1 MKLLKSAFAIL
12 MSGSFIFSSCN
23 NGAGNEKKSEQDSMT
38 STATDS
44 ASIKE
49 EPVTYSSNGTTLKGY
64 ITYDASKQGKRPIV
78 LVVPEW
84 WGLTDYPRM
93 RAKELAQLGYLAMAV
108 DMYGDGKIANNPDEA
123 QKETSAFYTNPQE
136 GKARIDAALAK
147 AKTYPQ
153 ADTSQTA
160 AIGYC
165 FGGSMV
171 LNAAKLGGQTKTVFD
186 RQNIEDLETELKKA
200 KLVSKDAFP
209 DNVVRLNSKV
219 KIKEENRD
227 NVIELMLV
235 TPDKADIKQKKISVM
250 APIGTAL
257 IGFQQG
263 EKVAWQVP
271 SGNKT
276 FTIMEV
282 INQFE

>member
-1 MKLLKSAFAIL
+1 MQKL
-12 MSGSFIFSSCN
+12 
-23 NGAGNEKKSEQDSMT
+23 KKQ
-38 STATDS
+38 
-44 ASIKE
+44 
-49 EPVTYSSNGTTLKGY
+49 
-64 ITYDASKQGKRPIV
+64 
-78 LVVPEW
+78 LVVRKD
-84 WGLTDYPRM
+84 DY
-93 RAKELAQLGYLAMAV
+93 E
-108 DMYGDGKIANNPDEA
+108 
-123 QKETSAFYTNPQE
+123 
-136 GKARIDAALAK
+136 
-147 AKTYPQ
+147 
-153 ADTSQTA
+153 
-160 AIGYC
+160 
-165 FGGSMV
+165 V
-171 LNAAKLGGQTKTVFD
+171 LLSCIRGGQTKTVFD